1 MNNILFYFIAVSLN
15 SVVYVSTV
23 VDVATVVVVVVV
35 VAAALFVVVVDRHRR
50 LTNRRPCS
58 LSILLADLYNEFPDC
73 VQTTEQKKYFFLF
86 SSLFSPVFSLYKS
99 ANNVDM

>member
-1 MNNILFYFIAVSLN
+1 MVVFPNAFVFFFIVFA
-15 SVVYVSTV
+15 
-23 VDVATVVVVVVV
+23 VATVVVVVVV

-73 VQTTEQKKYFFLF
+73 VQTAEQKNMFFF
-86 SSLFSPVFSLYKS
+86 VQQSVF
-99 ANNVDM
+99 AGIFII

>member
-1 MNNILFYFIAVSLN
+1 MVVFPNAFVFFFIVLA
-15 SVVYVSTV
+15 
-23 VDVATVVVVVVV
+23 VATVVVVVVV

-73 VQTTEQKKYFFLF
+73 VQTAEQKNMFFF
-86 SSLFSPVFSLYKS
+86 VQQSVF
-99 ANNVDM
+99 AGIFII

>member
-1 MNNILFYFIAVSLN
+1 MVVFPNAFVFFFIVFA
-15 SVVYVSTV
+15 
-23 VDVATVVVVVVV
+23 VATVVAVVVVV
-35 VAAALFVVVVDRHRR
+35 AAAALFVVVVDRHRR

>member
-1 MNNILFYFIAVSLN
+1 MPLIFFFIVFF
-15 SVVYVSTV
+15 
-23 VDVATVVVVVVV
+23 VAIVVVVVVV

-58 LSILLADLYNEFPDC
+58 LSILLADLYNEFPGC
-73 VQTTEQKKYFFLF
+73 VQTTEQKNMFFLF
-86 SSLFSPVFSLYKS
+86 SSLYSPVFSLYKS

>member
-1 MNNILFYFIAVSLN
+1 MVVFPNAFVFFFIVFA
-15 SVVYVSTV
+15 
-23 VDVATVVVVVVV
+23 VATVVAVVVV

-58 LSILLADLYNEFPDC
+58 LSILLADLYNEFPGC
-73 VQTTEQKKYFFLF
+73 VQTTEQFFFFLF
-86 SSLFSPVFSLYKS
+86 SSLYSPVFSLYKL